1 MQFGITLKGDV
12 SVERILELTRRGE
25 QAGFQYGWIFDSHVI
40 WKEPYPL
47 LTLMAAN
54 TTRMH
59 LGTCVTNPAVRDVTV
74 TSSLFATL
82 NLISHGRMEL
92 GIGRGDSSRR
102 VLGKKPTT
110 LENLEETV
118 AKFRELTAGREIEY
132 DGRPARL
139 PWATGGVPRVWIA
152 AYGPKALNLA
162 GKIGDGVILQ
172 LADPDVIEWCLGFVR
187 EGAKEAGRD
196 PSKIEVMS
204 AAAVWVSKE
213 MCIRDRSGF
222 VGMEARRWRAAKT
235 RRSSAENL
243 ERISGGEKE
252 ELDTGAVVAPL
263 SDDGFESQDGL
274 RSGPNHAN
282 PLR

>member
-1 MQFGITLKGDV
+1 MEFGITLKGDV

-47 LTLMAAN
+47 LTLMAAS
-54 TTRMH
+54 TTKMH

-118 AKFRELTAGREIEY
+118 TKFRELTAGREIEY

-139 PWATGGVPRVWIA
+139 PWATGGIPRVWIA
-152 AYGPKALNLA
+152 GYGPKALHLA

-172 LADPDVIEWCLGFVR
+172 LADPVGGAEGMRNSPLGAYAEAIVGPVGPAATSR
-187 EGAKEAGRD
+187 RVALEAEGILHPGTADRLFAG
-196 PSKIEVMS
+196 
-204 AAAVWVSKE
+204 A
-213 MCIRDRSGF
+213 
-222 VGMEARRWRAAKT
+222 
-235 RRSSAENL
+235 
-243 ERISGGEKE
+243 
-252 ELDTGAVVAPL
+252 L
-263 SDDGFESQDGL
+263 SDDFVRLLPGAYQGDGFFAVPWTHDRLS
-274 RSGPNHAN
+274 A
-282 PLR
+282 